1 MFLPFQQMR
10 GPLHRAPWEFFTR
23 WYFKCFCF
31 LGCVDNFRLMWFENS
46 VKYRKPFSP
55 QPTQFPEKP
64 ATQKLWLS
72 FNTRQNK
79 TKITYLQSGP
89 DQDQLRALSSRCEP
103 EKMLIAICLCHSYLG
118 WWEQTDLKVHFSHSR
133 QAESGGPQRTPGCA
147 QGRWGT
153 WRRPARSLLGL
164 RWALSPWRPG
174 GGLCRPD
181 RNLTTGERGVFSFFH
196 GNESNNIADHHF
208 YGPSFQVRDSP
219 SSVQQPSGGG
229 ACR

>member
-1 MFLPFQQMR
+1 MLLLFGLCGQLQVDVV
-10 GPLHRAPWEFFTR
+10 W
-23 WYFKCFCF
+23 K
-31 LGCVDNFRLMWFENS
+31 LGKVSETLF
-46 VKYRKPFSP
+46 
-55 QPTQFPEKP
+55 
-64 ATQKLWLS
+64 ATADTVSWKTCNQKKWLS
-72 FNTRQNK
+72 FK
-79 TKITYLQSGP
+79 TKPNQKKPNYLQSGL
-89 DQDQLRALSSRCEP
+89 DQDQLRALLSQWEP

-147 QGRWGT
+147 RGRWGT

-181 RNLTTGERGVFSFFH
+181 RNLTTGERGVFSFFR
-196 GNESNNIADHHF
+196 GDESNNIADHHF